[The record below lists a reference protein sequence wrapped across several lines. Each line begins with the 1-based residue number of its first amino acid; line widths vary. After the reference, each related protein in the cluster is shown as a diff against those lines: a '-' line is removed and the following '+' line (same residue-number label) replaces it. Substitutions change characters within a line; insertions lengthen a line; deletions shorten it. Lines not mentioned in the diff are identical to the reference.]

1 MRSVVQRWIQLHSM
15 PQTDLQ
21 ERGTLEQEIR
31 RRTQNQ
37 RDDRSQLLQVQEQ
50 PIRTQ
55 RALLGLG
62 VIEESNSS
70 WSSPVTLVQKRLKI
84 DFASMRVK

>member
-55 RALLGLG
+55 RQIFKIQENQQKVGRHMNRFTRKLAGRH
-62 VIEESNSS
+62 NTYTKK
-70 WSSPVTLVQKRLKI
+70 TL
-84 DFASMRVK
+84 S